1 MSGPSLAFCGQD
13 RPVKGNVQLFWDTI
27 QEGGIEDRQEVG
39 SAGFSPI
46 QMPEMVAEAGP
57 LVDFN
62 EEIG

>member
-1 MSGPSLAFCGQD
+1 L
-13 RPVKGNVQLFWDTI
+13 R

-39 SAGFSPI
+39 SAGFAPI
-46 QMPEMVAEAGP
+46 KMPEMVAEAGP